1 MIEYGHGVG
10 GATGQGGGGAGGGGG
25 GGSMDFGAG
34 AVDFVSDAV
43 DRVAALPPE
52 GLLLL
57 GVIVLGG
64 LIVLKRAF

>member
-10 GATGQGGGGAGGGGG
+10 GATGQGGGGGAGGAGGGPA
-25 GGSMDFGAG
+25 DIGAG
-34 AVDFVSDAV
+34 AVDFVGDAV
-43 DRVAALPPE
+43 NRVAALPPE

-57 GVIVLGG
+57 AIIVLGG